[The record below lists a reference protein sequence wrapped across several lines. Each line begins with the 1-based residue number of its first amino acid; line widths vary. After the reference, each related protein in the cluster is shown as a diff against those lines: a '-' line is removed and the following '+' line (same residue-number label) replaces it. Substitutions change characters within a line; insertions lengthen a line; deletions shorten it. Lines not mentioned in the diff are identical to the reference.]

1 MASWYSSIL
10 TKTTSHISSLRATLL
25 SSDADGDDD
34 DDTHVC
40 RVLRNYY
47 ADKGR
52 PLPSWL
58 PPDPK
63 APAPVA
69 APAPTQQVA
78 PVGSRY
84 GVPQSQSQPGGGLS
98 SLWDSGGQQQQQQ
111 QRQQQQQQQRG
122 GSAGNPSLGPP
133 RPNLGAQRA
142 GSYQAGG
149 TASSSAQDRL
159 RQRMRGTGPG
169 RTASPQGQNGFA
181 PPERGRGL
189 PADPRGGY
197 R

>member
-25 SSDADGDDD
+25 SSDADGEDD

-47 ADKGR
+47 TDKGR

-63 APAPVA
+63 APAA
-69 APAPTQQVA
+69 APAPAAPQQPA
-78 PVGSRY
+78 VGSRY
-84 GVPQSQSQPGGGLS
+84 GARAQQQQQQQSGGGLS
-98 SLWDSGGQQQQQQ
+98 SLWDSSGGAQ
-111 QRQQQQQQQRG
+111 QR
-122 GSAGNPSLGPP
+122 SNDLAPP
-133 RPNLGAQRA
+133 RPDMPNQRA
-142 GSYQAGG
+142 GSYQAS
-149 TASSSAQDRL
+149 ASAQDRL
-159 RQRMRGTGPG
+159 RQRLRASAGPG
-169 RTASPQGQNGFA
+169 GARTASPQGPNGPFA
-181 PPERGRGL
+181 PPAAESVASPRRVQGL
-189 PADPRGGY
+189 PLDPRRPGGPRGY